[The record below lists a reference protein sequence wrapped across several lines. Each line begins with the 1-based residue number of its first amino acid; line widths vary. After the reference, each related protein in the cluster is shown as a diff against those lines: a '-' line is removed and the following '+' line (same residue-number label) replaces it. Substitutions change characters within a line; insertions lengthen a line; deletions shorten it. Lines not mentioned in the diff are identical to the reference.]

1 MIPRSVRRLFT
12 FPFRTREDVRADVHD
27 EFAFHLDM
35 RADDLTRLGMT
46 PAEARA
52 QAAREFGNTA
62 AGAAACVRA
71 GDQIERRR
79 RLGQW
84 LGDVRQDVVVALR
97 LLKRSPGFAA
107 VAILTL
113 ALGIGANSAIFSALD
128 AVLLRPLP
136 YDNPDRLVQ
145 VFETLPSGSQ
155 NSVSGGAYLDW
166 RQHQTQFTALA
177 LINRIAVNLRGGG
190 TTERL
195 SGIEA
200 SHELFQVLGVSPLL
214 GRGFLP
220 EDDDPGGGNDVVLLA
235 EELWRSR
242 FGGDPSIVNRTIL
255 LDETPRTVIGILP
268 KGAWL
273 FREASFFVPVVLR
286 PGAERTQRAGHWA
299 LVLGRLKP
307 QVTMQQ
313 AGVELKTIK
322 RQLESVYP
330 GFKKEWGVAL
340 QPLPE
345 MVGGPSRPAVLIL
358 LGAVS
363 LVLLIACA
371 NVAGLLLA
379 RGCQRQQ
386 EIAVRAALG
395 ASATRIVRQVLT
407 ESIVLAILGGLAGL
421 VVTSWGIGL
430 LRHLTADLLPPAFA
444 PRLDVRVL
452 AFSLIVTA
460 ATGLLFGLLPAL
472 RARRPDLN
480 DTLKNGGKNS
490 TSGGRQRTQSL
501 LVIGEVATTVV
512 LLASA
517 GLLLRSLA
525 NTATADAGFDPS
537 RVLAFDIS
545 IPRATYQSPERRD
558 AFMNELL
565 ARLRA
570 VPGVERAGAGLAIP
584 FSGGGFGEYFRR
596 VDQPDVNDNMLG
608 RLNFASAGYLEA
620 LGARLLAGRTLV
632 DADMLEQAPRVA
644 VISAGTARTLFGDK
658 PAVGERVNIAAE
670 TWQVVGVVADI
681 VDRRLDAP
689 ARSYASVPLRS
700 PTSYSILVR
709 TRTAGLGLVD
719 GIRREMA
726 RLDPGVALA
735 NPRMLG
741 EARASSMAERRMVL
755 LLVAVFAGAALT
767 LACIGLYGVMAYS
780 VATRRREI
788 CIRMALGA
796 VRGDVMRAVVRDG
809 LRLMAVGL
817 AIGLVMALAAAK
829 LLTTQLYRVHSYDP
843 TVLGATIAAVSL
855 VALLA
860 TSMPAWRATRFSP
873 IAALRNE

>member
-1 MIPRSVRRLFT
+1 
-12 FPFRTREDVRADVHD
+12 
-27 EFAFHLDM
+27 
-35 RADDLTRLGMT
+35 
-46 PAEARA
+46 
-52 QAAREFGNTA
+52 
-62 AGAAACVRA
+62 
-71 GDQIERRR
+71 
-79 RLGQW
+79 
-84 LGDVRQDVVVALR
+84 VV
-97 LLKRSPGFAA
+97 
-107 VAILTL
+107 ILT
-113 ALGIGANSAIFSALD
+113 
-128 AVLLRPLP
+128 
-136 YDNPDRLVQ
+136 
-145 VFETLPSGSQ
+145 
-155 NSVSGGAYLDW
+155 
-166 RQHQTQFTALA
+166 
-177 LINRIAVNLRGGG
+177 
-190 TTERL
+190 
-195 SGIEA
+195 
-200 SHELFQVLGVSPLL
+200 
-214 GRGFLP
+214 
-220 EDDDPGGGNDVVLLA
+220 

-242 FGGDPSIVNRTIL
+242 FGGAPIVNRTIV

-273 FREASFFVPVVLR
+273 FRDDTFFVPAVLR
-286 PGAERTQRAGHWA
+286 PGTDRLKRAGHWA

-307 QVTMQQ
+307 QVTLQQ
-313 AGVELKTIK
+313 ADTDLKRIK
-322 RQLESVYP
+322 RQLESQYP
-330 GFKKEWGVAL
+330 TFKKDWGVAL
-340 QPLPE
+340 QPLPD

-363 LVLLIACA
+363 LVLFIACA

-407 ESIVLAILGGLAGL
+407 ESVVLAFVGGLAGL
-421 VVTSWGIGL
+421 VVTGWGIGL
-430 LRHLTADLLPPAFA
+430 LRQLTADLLPPALA
-444 PRLDVRVL
+444 PRLDLRVL
-452 AFSLIVTA
+452 AFSMIVTA
-460 ATGLLFGLLPAL
+460 LTGLLFGLLPAW

-480 DTLKNGGKNS
+480 DTLKNGGKNA
-490 TSGGRQRTQSL
+490 TSGGRQRTQSA
-501 LVIGEVATTVV
+501 LVIGEVAITVV
-512 LLASA
+512 LLTSA

-537 RVLAFDIS
+537 RVLAFNVS
-545 IPRATYQSPERRD
+545 MPEATYREPAKRD

-570 VPGVERAGAGLAIP
+570 LPGVERAGAGLAVP

-596 VDQPDVNDNMLG
+596 VDQENVNDDMIG
-608 RLNFASAGYLEA
+608 RLNFASPGYLEA
-620 LGARLLAGRTLV
+620 LGARLLAGRTLI
-632 DADMLEQAPRVA
+632 DADLVDKAPRVA

-709 TRTAGLGLVD
+709 TRLAGLGLVD

-741 EARASSMAERRMVL
+741 EARTSSMAERRMVL
-755 LLVAVFAGAALT
+755 LLVAAFAGAALT

-809 LRLMAVGL
+809 LQLMAVGL
-817 AIGLVMALAAAK
+817 GIGLVLAIAAAR
-829 LLTTQLYRVHSYDP
+829 LLTTQLYQVHSYDP
-843 TVLGATIAAVSL
+843 MVLGATIAAVSL
-855 VALLA
+855 VAILA
-860 TSMPAWRATRFSP
+860 TSMPAWRATRFNA
-873 IAALRNE
+873 IAALRND